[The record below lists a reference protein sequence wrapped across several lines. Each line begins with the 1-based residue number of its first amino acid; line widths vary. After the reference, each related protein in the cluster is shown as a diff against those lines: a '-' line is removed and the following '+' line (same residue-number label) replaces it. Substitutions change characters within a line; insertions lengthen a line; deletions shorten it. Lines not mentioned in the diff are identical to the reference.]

1 MMGFRGV
8 FCVHR
13 LDERAGVF
21 YSDFLTMSKARHS
34 NPMAPL
40 TRTLL
45 LLLAIAFSLSSP
57 GYAQA
62 GFLTGS
68 GKPAEKPGS
77 QVERSAQGPANKAG
91 KPSLAGRADGG
102 DQASTGTLKADDSAT
117 TGTVI
122 GKAAA
127 YLGKGWRDSLAVF
140 LAFVLI
146 AILLQRVFNR
156 IVHRQ
161 PAGSA
166 LKKVFVRIGRI
177 WPALLL
183 CTGLNAVLH
192 MLWDGMPGAVSGTI
206 AFINYFLLFFAFL
219 WPLDTFVFD
228 YYCTEKRQI
237 RIPRLLRDVIRWPI
251 YLLALGYAYHVVF
264 KGSVAALFATSAVL
278 SFILGLALQDTLSNL
293 FAGLAIHFEGSF
305 ALGDWVRVGNQ
316 EGEVSAITWRAI
328 KIRTREDNYMII
340 PNTSIAKG
348 EIINYSQPTPV
359 TGLALEIGVSY
370 EVPPGKVE
378 RVILE
383 VVSEINEALK
393 HPEPVVQLKQ
403 YGDSAIVYRIRF
415 WMRDFAHSGLI
426 AHKVYSG
433 IWYHFK
439 REGIEIPFPIRTVYM
454 REALRSDSAEIT
466 RRKADKL
473 DSVDFLQ
480 PLSRAEREDLA
491 RDMHEVMYARNEVIL
506 QGDVVND
513 RFYLLESGKASV
525 ERSLAG
531 RMTTKLAEL
540 HPGEFFGEYSLLTG
554 DKTSATV
561 RAMEDVLVSVLK
573 KESFERLL
581 KSHPTVA
588 ERISNVLAERTEQRH
603 KALDTIPTDSTA
615 PLPPVSG
622 QAAEHTARRIR
633 DRIRRF
639 FGLA

>member
-1 MMGFRGV
+1 M
-8 FCVHR
+8 HR
-13 LDERAGVF
+13 LDERAGVS
-21 YSDFLTMSKARHS
+21 YPDLAIRHKARYFD
-34 NPMAPL
+34 PMASL

-45 LLLAIAFSLSSP
+45 LLLAIAFSLSSA

-62 GFLTGS
+62 GLPTGS
-68 GKPAEKPGS
+68 GKAVEKPGS
-77 QVERSAQGPANKAG
+77 QVERSAQGPANSAG
-91 KPSLAGRADGG
+91 KPAPAEGAAGG
-102 DQASTGTLKADDSAT
+102 DQASTVTLTDDSPSSWT
-117 TGTVI
+117 MI
-122 GKAAA
+122 GKLTA
-127 YLGKGWRDSLAVF
+127 YLGKGWWHSLAVL
-140 LAFVLI
+140 LASTLI

-177 WPALLL
+177 WPALVL

-192 MLWDGMPGAVSGTI
+192 MLWGGIPERVSHAV
-206 AFINYFLLFFAFL
+206 AFINYFLLLFALL
-219 WPLDTFVFD
+219 WPLDTLVFE

-237 RIPRLLRDVIRWPI
+237 RFPRLLRDVIRWPI
-251 YLLALGYAYHVVF
+251 YLFALGYTCSVVF
-264 KGSVAALFATSAVL
+264 DVPVAPLFATSAVL

-316 EGEVSAITWRAI
+316 EGEVAAMTWRAI

-348 EIINYSQPTPV
+348 EIINFSQPTPIS
-359 TGLALEIGVSY
+359 GCPLEIGVSY
-370 EVPPGKVE
+370 DVPPGKVE

-383 VVSEINEALK
+383 VVSEVNEALK
-393 HPEPVVQLKQ
+393 HPEPVVQMKH
-403 YGDSAIVYRIRF
+403 YGESSITYLIRF
-415 WMRDFAHSGLI
+415 WIRDFARSGLI

-454 REALRSDSAEIT
+454 REALRSDSAEAV
-466 RRKADKL
+466 RRKVEKL
-473 DSVDFLQ
+473 NSVDFLQ
-480 PLSRAEREDLA
+480 PLSPAEREDLA
-491 RDMHEVMYARNEVIL
+491 RDMHEAMYARDEVIL

-513 RFYLLESGKASV
+513 RFYLLESGKALV
-525 ERSLAG
+525 ERSLPD
-531 RMTTKLAEL
+531 RTTAKLAEL
-540 HPGEFFGEYSLLTG
+540 QPGEFFGEYSLLTG

-561 RAMEDVLVSVLK
+561 RAAEDVLVSVLK

-581 KSHPTVA
+581 KSYPTVA
-588 ERISNVLAERTEQRH
+588 ERISNVLAERMEHHH
-603 KALDTIPTDSTA
+603 KTLDAFQADSTA

>member
-1 MMGFRGV
+1 MMGFQGV
-8 FCVHR
+8 FCVRR
-13 LDERAGVF
+13 LDERAGVS
-21 YSDFLTMSKARHS
+21 YPDLPIRYKVRHS
-34 NPMAPL
+34 NPMASL
-40 TRTLL
+40 TRTLP

-62 GFLTGS
+62 GFSTGS
-68 GKPAEKPGS
+68 GKPSEKPGS
-77 QVERSAQGPANKAG
+77 QVERSAQGPANSPG
-91 KPSLAGRADGG
+91 KPPLAGRADDG
-102 DQASTGTLKADDSAT
+102 DQASSGTLRDDSAT
-117 TGTVI
+117 TGSVI
-122 GKAAA
+122 GKATA
-127 YLGKGWRDSLAVF
+127 YLGKGLVNSLAVF
-140 LAFVLI
+140 LAFMLI

-166 LKKVFVRIGRI
+166 LKKVFARIGRI
-177 WPALLL
+177 WPALVL

-192 MLWDGMPGAVSGTI
+192 MLWPGMHIHASNTI
-206 AFINYFLLFFAFL
+206 SFVNYFLLFFAFL
-219 WPLDTFVFD
+219 WPLDALVFE

-237 RIPRLLRDVIRWPI
+237 RFPRLLRDVIRWPI
-251 YLLALGYAYHVVF
+251 YLLALGYAYSAVYEVPL
-264 KGSVAALFATSAVL
+264 APLFATSAVV

-316 EGEVSAITWRAI
+316 EGEVAAMTWRAI

-348 EIINYSQPTPV
+348 EIINFSQPTPIS
-359 TGLALEIGVSY
+359 GCPLEIGVSY
-370 EVPPGKVE
+370 DVPPGKVE

-383 VVSEINEALK
+383 VVSEVNEVLK
-393 HPEPVVQLKQ
+393 HPEPVVQMKH
-403 YGDSAIVYRIRF
+403 YGESSITYLIRF
-415 WMRDFAHSGLI
+415 WIRDFARSGLI

-454 REALRSDSAEIT
+454 REALRSDSAEVV
-466 RRKADKL
+466 RRKVEKL
-473 DSVDFLQ
+473 NSVDFLQ
-480 PLSRAEREDLA
+480 PLSSAEREDLA
-491 RDMHEVMYARNEVIL
+491 RDMHEAMYARDEVIL

-513 RFYLLESGKASV
+513 RFYLLESGKAFV

-531 RMTTKLAEL
+531 RMTAKLAEL

-561 RAMEDVLVSVLK
+561 RATEDVLVSVLK

-588 ERISNVLAERTEQRH
+588 ERISNVLAERMEHHH
-603 KALDTIPTDSTA
+603 KTLDAFQTDSTA